1 MVNSYNFLKKY
12 GVIIGFSTGAVIALL
27 TYVFILAG
35 YPDIE
40 PTKEELYDYG
50 VFDFGLYATYFLVF
64 VAVVISV
71 VFSVLNVVKNPA
83 SAKKVLIGLIGVGA
97 LIIVTQIMGD
107 GTLTLEMVKSDES
120 LLPQGEIFQDG
131 VSSSSAVK
139 FADGLIK
146 MTYVLIVAAILST
159 LGGIIYGFTKQ
170 Q

>member
-12 GVIIGFSTGAVIALL
+12 GVIIGFSSGAVIALL
-27 TYVFILAG
+27 TYVFILSG
-35 YPDIE
+35 YPDVE
-40 PTKEELYDYG
+40 PTKEELYGYG

-64 VAVVISV
+64 LAVATSI
-71 VFSVLNVVKNPA
+71 VFSVFNSFKNPA
-83 SAKKVLIGLIGVGA
+83 GAKKMLIGLAGVVV
-97 LIIVTQIMGD
+97 LIIITQMMGD
-107 GTLTLEMVKSDES
+107 GTLTLDMVKSDES

-146 MTYVLIVAAILST
+146 MTYVLIAAAILST
-159 LGGIIYGFTKQ
+159 IGGIIYGFTKQ